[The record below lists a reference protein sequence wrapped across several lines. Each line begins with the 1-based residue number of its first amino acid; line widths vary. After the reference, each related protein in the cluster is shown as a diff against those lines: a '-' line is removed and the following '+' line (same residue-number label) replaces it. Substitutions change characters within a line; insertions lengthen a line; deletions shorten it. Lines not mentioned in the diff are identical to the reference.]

1 MDPVTLSYFHLIAER
16 GGNERLDALAAG
28 GAANGRDGVL
38 ADVDNAPAFVLGRG
52 RARGVL
58 GPESEP
64 FALALLF
71 ARIDAPFVAVPD
83 PQSDVG
89 VSDRLDKAFPSLFRN
104 GAPGYR
110 VIYQNNTWRLFA
122 RLKADGTF
130 KDRETIV
137 DKQ

>member
-1 MDPVTLSYFHLIAER
+1 MSLVLVDPVTLSYFHLIAER
-16 GGNERLDALAAG
+16 GSNERLDALAAG

-52 RARGVL
+52 RARGIL

-122 RLKADGTF
+122 RLKADGT
-130 KDRETIV
+130 
-137 DKQ
+137 